1 MPRLRFDGK
10 HIVLGV
16 TGSIAAYKA
25 VGVLRRLIQE
35 GATVSVV
42 MTQSATRFVTPLTFE
57 VLSRQ
62 PVALDLFSKEGGM
75 PHLTVPSK
83 ADAVLLAPCTANRL
97 ARYALG
103 LADDLLGTMLLTTHS
118 PVIVAPAMDG
128 GMWNHPSVVDHV
140 RVLRQRGV
148 TVMIP
153 ETGELASA
161 QTGQGRFPEE
171 DMILSVLE
179 ERLASRQDWRGH
191 RMLISAGP
199 TREPIDA
206 VRFITNGSTGRMGY
220 ALAQAAMERGADVVL
235 VSGPTERQPPK
246 GLEYISVVTAE
257 EMYQALRAWFDWAT
271 VLIMTAAVGDF
282 RPRQRVSGKIKKKD
296 WHGKPLEL
304 ERTTDILSALSASR
318 THQLLVGFAAESSHL
333 QEHGLAKLKKKSLD
347 MIVVNQAAGKES
359 AFGSESSEALI
370 MTRHGSIHALPRLSK
385 PVLAEKILDELL
397 NLQYHEG
404 KGSCPEKNLVFQGD
418 DSDSGKSTCP
428 ISHSPS
434 A

>member
-1 MPRLRFDGK
+1 MSRPRFDGK

-42 MTQSATRFVTPLTFE
+42 MTQAATRFVTPLTFE

-75 PHLTVPSK
+75 PHLTLPSK
-83 ADAVLLAPCTANRL
+83 ADAVVLAPCTANRL
-97 ARYALG
+97 AKCALG
-103 LADDLLGTMLLTTHS
+103 LADDLLGTMLLTTHC
-118 PVIVAPAMDG
+118 PVILAPAMDG
-128 GMWNHPSVVDHV
+128 GMWTHPAVVEHV

-148 TVMIP
+148 TVMVP

-171 DMILSVLE
+171 DTILLVLE
-179 ERLASRQDWRGH
+179 DRLASRQDWKGH

-199 TREPIDA
+199 SREPIDA

-220 ALAQAAMERGADVVL
+220 ALAQAAMERGAEVVL
-235 VSGPTERQPPK
+235 VSGPTDRQPPT
-246 GLEYISVVTAE
+246 GLEYIPVITAE
-257 EMYQALRAWFDWAT
+257 EMYQALRSWFDWAT
-271 VLIMTAAVGDF
+271 VLIMAAAVGDF
-282 RPRQRVSGKIKKKD
+282 RPRQHVSEKLKKQD
-296 WHGKPLEL
+296 WHGEPLEL

-318 THQLLVGFAAESSHL
+318 THQLLVGFAAETSHL

-359 AFGSESSEALI
+359 AFGSESNEALI
-370 MTRHGSIHALPRLSK
+370 MTRNGSIHALPRLSK
-385 PVLAEKILDELL
+385 PALATKILDELHCIQPSQKKETL
-397 NLQYHEG
+397 SVENLALREG
-404 KGSCPEKNLVFQGD
+404 DPDSKKSKRSCQ
-418 DSDSGKSTCP
+418 
-428 ISHSPS
+428 
-434 A
+434 